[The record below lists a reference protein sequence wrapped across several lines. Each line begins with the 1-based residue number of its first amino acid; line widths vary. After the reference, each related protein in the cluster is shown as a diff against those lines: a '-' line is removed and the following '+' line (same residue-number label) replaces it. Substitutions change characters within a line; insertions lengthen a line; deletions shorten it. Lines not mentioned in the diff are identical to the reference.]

1 VDPSNTPWR
10 TFDAPGS
17 APSGP
22 DAPPAAIP
30 RSSLLAGIGAIVLLV
45 VGAAVL
51 AAGAGSGRAVL
62 VDASVSAGPS
72 AGAAAGVAA
81 GVEAI
86 LVVDIAGA
94 VVRPGV
100 YRLPAGSRVGDAIT
114 AAGGYGP
121 RVDAARVG
129 TELNLAA
136 PLTDGQH
143 LAVPSRDDVALGG
156 DTTGGSAGS
165 GAGSG
170 PSGGSPGSG
179 SLVDLN
185 RATSAELDALPGIG
199 PVTAAKILAARESAP
214 FAAVQDLLDRKLVGQ
229 KTFDGLRDL
238 VTVN

>member
-1 VDPSNTPWR
+1 MDPSNTPWR

-17 APSGP
+17 AHPGP

-51 AAGAGSGRAVL
+51 AAGAGGGRAVL
-62 VDASVSAGPS
+62 VDASASVEPS
-72 AGAAAGVAA
+72 AGAAA

-156 DTTGGSAGS
+156 DTTGGNAGS

-170 PSGGSPGSG
+170 SSGGSPGSG

-185 RATSAELDALPGIG
+185 RATSGELDALPGIG

>member
-1 VDPSNTPWR
+1 MDPSNTPWR

-17 APSGP
+17 VPSGP
-22 DAPPAAIP
+22 EAPPAAIP
-30 RSSLLAGIGAIVLLV
+30 RGSLLAGIGAIVLLI

-62 VDASVSAGPS
+62 VDASASVGPS
-72 AGAAAGVAA
+72 AGVAA

-199 PVTAAKILAARESAP
+199 PVTAAKILAARESTP
-214 FAAVQDLLDRKLVGQ
+214 FVAVQDLLDRKLVGQ

>member
-51 AAGAGSGRAVL
+51 AAGAGGGRAVL
-62 VDASVSAGPS
+62 VDASASVGPS

-165 GAGSG
+165 GS
-170 PSGGSPGSG
+170 SGGSPGSG

-199 PVTAAKILAARESAP
+199 PVTAAKILAARESTP
-214 FAAVQDLLDRKLVGQ
+214 FVAVQDLLDRKLVGQ

>member
-1 VDPSNTPWR
+1 MDPSSTPWR

-17 APSGP
+17 TPPPP

-30 RSSLLAGIGAIVLLV
+30 RASLLAGIGAIVLLV
-45 VGAAVL
+45 AGAAFL
-51 AAGAGSGRAVL
+51 AAGAGGGRAVL
-62 VDASVSAGPS
+62 VDTPASAEPSVGAGP
-72 AGAAAGVAA
+72 

-94 VVRPGV
+94 VVQPGV

-129 TELNLAA
+129 AELNLAA
-136 PLTDGQH
+136 LLTDGQH
-143 LAVPSRDDVALGG
+143 LAVPSRDDVAPGSG
-156 DTTGGSAGS
+156 SSGSAGS
-165 GAGSG
+165 G
-170 PSGGSPGSG
+170 PGSG
-179 SLVDLN
+179 SSGGSLGAGGLVDLN

-214 FAAVQDLLDRKLVGQ
+214 FVAVQDLLNRKLVGQ

>member
-1 VDPSNTPWR
+1 MDPSNTPWR

-17 APSGP
+17 APPGP

-51 AAGAGSGRAVL
+51 AAGAGGGRAVL
-62 VDASVSAGPS
+62 VDASASVGPS
-72 AGAAAGVAA
+72 AGAAA

-170 PSGGSPGSG
+170 SSGGSPGSG

>member
-1 VDPSNTPWR
+1 MDPSNTPWR

-17 APSGP
+17 TPPGP

-30 RSSLLAGIGAIVLLV
+30 RASVLAGIGAIVLLV
-45 VGAAVL
+45 AGAAFL
-51 AAGAGSGRAVL
+51 ASGAGGGRAVL
-62 VDASVSAGPS
+62 VDSAASVEPS
-72 AGAAAGVAA
+72 AGAGAGI
-81 GVEAI
+81 EAP

-94 VVRPGV
+94 VVQPGV

-129 TELNLAA
+129 AELNLAA
-136 PLTDGQH
+136 LLTDGQH
-143 LAVPSRDDVALGG
+143 LAVPSRDDVAPGSG
-156 DTTGGSAGS
+156 SSGSAGS
-165 GAGSG
+165 GPGSG
-170 PSGGSPGSG
+170 SSGGSPGAG
-179 SLVDLN
+179 GLVDLN

-199 PVTAAKILAARESAP
+199 PVTVAKILAARESAS
-214 FAAVQDLLDRKLVGQ
+214 FTSVQDLLDRKLVGQ

>member
-17 APSGP
+17 AHPGP

-51 AAGAGSGRAVL
+51 AAGAGGGRAVL
-62 VDASVSAGPS
+62 VDASASVGPS
-72 AGAAAGVAA
+72 AGAAA

-156 DTTGGSAGS
+156 GSAGS

-170 PSGGSPGSG
+170 SSGGSPGSG

>member
-17 APSGP
+17 AHPGP

-51 AAGAGSGRAVL
+51 AAGAGGGRAVL
-62 VDASVSAGPS
+62 VDASASVEPS
-72 AGAAAGVAA
+72 AGAAA

-156 DTTGGSAGS
+156 DTTGGNAGS

-170 PSGGSPGSG
+170 SSGGSPGSG

-185 RATSAELDALPGIG
+185 RATSGELDALPGIG
-199 PVTAAKILAARESAP
+199 PVTAAKILAARESTP
-214 FAAVQDLLDRKLVGQ
+214 FVAVQDLLDRKLVGQ

>member
-1 VDPSNTPWR
+1 MDPSNTPWR

-17 APSGP
+17 TPPGP
-22 DAPPAAIP
+22 DAPRAAIP
-30 RSSLLAGIGAIVLLV
+30 RTSLLAGIGAIVLLV
-45 VGAAVL
+45 AGAAFV
-51 AAGAGSGRAVL
+51 AAGAGGGRAVL
-62 VDASVSAGPS
+62 VDTPASAEPS
-72 AGAAAGVAA
+72 AGVGA

-94 VVRPGV
+94 VVQPGV

-129 TELNLAA
+129 AELNLAA
-136 PLTDGQH
+136 LLIDGQH
-143 LAVPSRDDVALGG
+143 LAVPSRDDVAPGSG
-156 DTTGGSAGS
+156 SGGSAGS
-165 GAGSG
+165 GPGSG
-170 PSGGSPGSG
+170 SAGGSPGSG

-214 FAAVQDLLDRKLVGQ
+214 FVAVQDLLDRKLVGQ

>member
-1 VDPSNTPWR
+1 MDPSNTPWR

-17 APSGP
+17 APPGP

-51 AAGAGSGRAVL
+51 AAGAGGGRAVL
-62 VDASVSAGPS
+62 VDASASVERS

-81 GVEAI
+81 GAEAI

-156 DTTGGSAGS
+156 DTTSS

-170 PSGGSPGSG
+170 SSGGSPGSG

>member
-1 VDPSNTPWR
+1 MDPSNTPWR

-17 APSGP
+17 APPGP

-51 AAGAGSGRAVL
+51 AAGAGGGRAVL
-62 VDASVSAGPS
+62 VGASASVGPS
-72 AGAAAGVAA
+72 AGADA

-100 YRLPAGSRVGDAIT
+100 YRLPAGSRVADAIT

-143 LAVPSRDDVALGG
+143 LAVPSRDDVAPGG

-170 PSGGSPGSG
+170 SSGGSPGSG

-199 PVTAAKILAARESAP
+199 PVTAAKILAARESTP
-214 FAAVQDLLDRKLVGQ
+214 FVAVQDLLDRKLVGQ

>member
-1 VDPSNTPWR
+1 MDPSSTPWR

-17 APSGP
+17 TPPGP

-45 VGAAVL
+45 AGAAFL
-51 AAGAGSGRAVL
+51 AAGAGGGRAVL
-62 VDASVSAGPS
+62 IDTAASAEPS
-72 AGAAAGVAA
+72 AGAGA

-94 VVRPGV
+94 VVQPGV

-129 TELNLAA
+129 AELNLAA

-143 LAVPSRDDVALGG
+143 LAVPSRDDVAAGG
-156 DTTGGSAGS
+156 DETGGTGDGS
-165 GAGSG
+165 GGSG
-170 PSGGSPGSG
+170 GSGGGSPGAG
-179 SLVDLN
+179 GLVDLN

-214 FAAVQDLLDRKLVGQ
+214 FTAVQDLLDRKLVGQ